1 MTTTKTIK
9 SALSANSMDIPRG
22 TVEHQ
27 DSNHSQLEKA
37 KIHAFPNVQKVA
49 WSEEDEEVLS
59 IPGISAIRDIQ
70 YAVSLLNEQNKAEI
84 WPDQFKPEYDL
95 SLVESSEALLVA
107 AKILGELSD
116 LTAKLIEEL
125 NYDFYW
131 AVNETSKIL
140 SKVQGDSYDG
150 DDLKDYDLG
159 ERDNSMEVDD
169 TSSPVPPQ
177 HE

>member
-1 MTTTKTIK
+1 MITTKTIK
-9 SALSANSMDIPRG
+9 SALSANSTDIPRG

-37 KIHAFPNVQKVA
+37 KIHAFLNVQKVQKVA
-49 WSEEDEEVLS
+49 WSEEDE
-59 IPGISAIRDIQ
+59 A
-70 YAVSLLNEQNKAEI
+70 
-84 WPDQFKPEYDL
+84 
-95 SLVESSEALLVA
+95 LVA

-116 LTAKLIEEL
+116 LIAKLIEEL

-131 AVNETSKIL
+131 AVNETSKIF
-140 SKVQGDSYDG
+140 SKVQEDSYDG

>member
-1 MTTTKTIK
+1 MITTKTIK
-9 SALSANSMDIPRG
+9 SALSANSTDIPRG

-37 KIHAFPNVQKVA
+37 KIHAFLNVQ
-49 WSEEDEEVLS
+49 
-59 IPGISAIRDIQ
+59 
-70 YAVSLLNEQNKAEI
+70 
-84 WPDQFKPEYDL
+84 
-95 SLVESSEALLVA
+95 EALVA

-116 LTAKLIEEL
+116 LIAKLIEEL

-131 AVNETSKIL
+131 AVNETSKIF
-140 SKVQGDSYDG
+140 SKVQEDSYDG

-169 TSSPVPPQ
+169 TSSPVPSQ

>member
-1 MTTTKTIK
+1 MITTKTIK
-9 SALSANSMDIPRG
+9 SALSANSTDIPRG

-37 KIHAFPNVQKVA
+37 KIHAFLNVQA
-49 WSEEDEEVLS
+49 
-59 IPGISAIRDIQ
+59 
-70 YAVSLLNEQNKAEI
+70 
-84 WPDQFKPEYDL
+84 
-95 SLVESSEALLVA
+95 LVA

-116 LTAKLIEEL
+116 LIAKLIEEL

-131 AVNETSKIL
+131 AVNETSKIF
-140 SKVQGDSYDG
+140 SKVQEDSYDG

>member
-1 MTTTKTIK
+1 MFVFKCK
-9 SALSANSMDIPRG
+9 ERKP
-22 TVEHQ
+22 
-27 DSNHSQLEKA
+27 K
-37 KIHAFPNVQKVA
+37 KVQKVA
-49 WSEEDEEVLS
+49 WGEEDEE
-59 IPGISAIRDIQ
+59 A
-70 YAVSLLNEQNKAEI
+70 
-84 WPDQFKPEYDL
+84 
-95 SLVESSEALLVA
+95 LVA

>member
-37 KIHAFPNVQKVA
+37 KIHAFPNVQ
-49 WSEEDEEVLS
+49 EVLS

-70 YAVSLLNEQNKAEI
+70 YAVSLLNKQNKAEI

-95 SLVESSEALLVA
+95 SLVESSEALVA